1 MNIDQLLH
9 ALAEKLHC
17 TYVSDLH
24 APAMRG
30 RLYSAIK
37 PLIGQYPLSAWNRAL
52 SYILGEP
59 VSFQSEKDLELYF
72 QKIDE

>member
-24 APAMRG
+24 ARAMRG

-37 PLIGQYPLSAWNRAL
+37 PLIGQYPLSAWNQAL
-52 SYILGEP
+52 SYI
-59 VSFQSEKDLELYF
+59 
-72 QKIDE
+72 